1 MAALCA
7 ALHSG
12 QARRCGRGV
21 VDAAELTRPP
31 EMGRA
36 SSGFG
41 RASMLLAEPP
51 ANPHIEAALKASS
64 QRREAD
70 FKAALAIEPV
80 ISPLTEKLLLQSM
93 AWETGVIIPSNCAW
107 KVEDRRQQ
115 AEAESES
122 TVRATEEAADAIG
135 EIRAA
140 AVRRA
145 STGSVSTG
153 GEWWSTASSD
163 FGDATVSGARGGSA
177 PAGPVAWWPQTTVF
191 KRRDSLVQLINDKSI
206 SAEERKAR
214 RLTRSREKERNEVPR
229 EPPLHV
235 KHYGKM
241 CLQRAD
247 QALSFREPEKFTVAD
262 TYHHPARDR
271 SLSELRER
279 T

>member
-1 MAALCA
+1 
-7 ALHSG
+7 
-12 QARRCGRGV
+12 
-21 VDAAELTRPP
+21 
-31 EMGRA
+31 MGY
-36 SSGFG
+36 G

-51 ANPHIEAALKASS
+51 VNPHIEAALKAST

-80 ISPLTEKLLLQSM
+80 ISPLTEKLLLESM
-93 AWETGVIIPSNCAW
+93 AWETGAIIPSTRAW
-107 KVEDRRQQ
+107 KVEDRQQQ

-122 TVRATEEAADAIG
+122 TARATEEAVGAIG
-135 EIRAA
+135 AIRAEA
-140 AVRRA
+140 ARKA
-145 STGSVSTG
+145 STGSVSSG

-163 FGDATVSGARGGSA
+163 CGDATVSGARGGSA
-177 PAGPVAWWPQTTVF
+177 PAGPLAWWPKTTVF

-206 SAEERKAR
+206 NAEERKAR
-214 RLTRSREKERNEVPR
+214 RLMRSREKERNEMPR
-229 EPPLHV
+229 EAPLHV

-247 QALSFREPEKFTVAD
+247 QTLSFREPEKFTVAD